1 LAARSYTAALP
12 YHLIARLDGRAIA
25 GYVRLDMGYFV

>member
-1 LAARSYTAALP
+1 MLSRLAGAVLMGWSA
-12 YHLIARLDGRAIA
+12 HRAIA